1 MLKDYF
7 IIAVNSIIHRKLRSW
22 LTMIGI
28 FIGIAAVV
36 ALISLGQGMQQ
47 AVNAQFGKV
56 GANRIMVSPG
66 GAIVGPMSE
75 GLASGV
81 LYNDDVD
88 IIKKVKGVEFAT
100 GTISKTAEI
109 KFNDQTKYI
118 SVMSFDTDTETTR
131 FMEEIGFFDIEFGR
145 QIKPGAENEA
155 VIGYLVAKK
164 SFDKKIGVGNNIY
177 IDGKKFN
184 VIGVQENAGTGMHDA
199 IIRIPKDAAKNLFEK
214 ENPSTIFVKV
224 RDGYEPQ
231 TIADDI
237 SKVLRKE
244 HDVEEGKEDFA
255 VELASDVIASFNSI
269 LMAIQIVIIGIA
281 AISIIVGAVG
291 ITNTMYTSVLER
303 TNEIGIMKAI
313 GARNSSILKIF
324 LIESGLL
331 GIIGGAIGILI
342 GAGLA
347 KIVEIAA
354 AQALGT
360 DLLKAYFPWYLIL
373 GALAF
378 SFIMGAVAGT
388 TPARQASKMNPT
400 DALRYE

>member
-7 IIAVNSIIHRKLRSW
+7 KIAVNSILHRKLRSW

-36 ALISLGQGMQQ
+36 ALISLGQGMQN

-66 GAIVGPMSE
+66 GAIAGPLSDDL
-75 GLASGV
+75 GSGQ

-88 IIKKVKGVEFAT
+88 AIKRVKGVEFAT
-100 GTISKTAEI
+100 GTVTKIAEV
-109 KFNDQTKYI
+109 KFGDETQYI
-118 SVMSFDTDTETTR
+118 SVMGFDTDTETAR
-131 FMEEIGFFDIEFGR
+131 FMGQLGFFDIEFGR
-145 QIKPGAENEA
+145 EIKSGATTETVA
-155 VIGYLVAKK
+155 GYKVAKDL
-164 SFDKKIGVGNNIY
+164 FDKKLVVGNNIY
-177 IDGKKFN
+177 IEGTKFSI
-184 VIGVQENAGTGMHDA
+184 VGVQKNAGTGIHDA
-199 IIRIPKDAAKNLFEK
+199 LFRIPKDTAEELFAK

-224 RDGYEPQ
+224 RDGYDPPSV
-231 TIADDI
+231 ADDI
-237 SKVLRKE
+237 SKTLRKE

-255 VELASDVIASFNSI
+255 VQLASDVIASFNSI
-269 LMAIQIVIIGIA
+269 LIAIQVVIIGIA
-281 AISIIVGAVG
+281 AISIVVGAVG

-303 TNEIGIMKAI
+303 TQEIGIMKAI

-331 GIIGGAIGILI
+331 GLIGGAIGILI
-342 GAGLA
+342 GTGLA
-347 KIVEIAA
+347 KVVEIIA
-354 AQALGT
+354 AQALGS

-373 GALAF
+373 GALLF

>member
-1 MLKDYF
+1 MLRDYF
-7 IIAVNSIIHRKLRSW
+7 KIAVNNLIHRKMRSW

-66 GAIVGPMSE
+66 GAIAGPMSE
-75 GLASGV
+75 GLAAGL
-81 LYNDDVD
+81 LYNDDVE

-100 GTISKTAEI
+100 GTIADMPEV

-131 FMEEIGFFDIEFGR
+131 FMEQLGFFEIEFGR
-145 QIKPGAENEA
+145 QIKPGAESEA
-155 VIGYLVAKK
+155 VVGYLVAKN

-177 IDGKKFN
+177 IDGKKFS
-184 VIGVQENAGTGMHDA
+184 VIGVQADAGTGMHDA
-199 IIRIPKDAAKNLFEK
+199 IIRIPKATAEELFEK

-231 TIADDI
+231 AVADDI
-237 SKVLRKE
+237 SKDLRKE

-269 LMAIQIVIIGIA
+269 LIAIQIVIIGIA
-281 AISIIVGAVG
+281 GISIVVGAVG

-303 TNEIGIMKAI
+303 TKEIGIMKAI

-331 GIIGGAIGILI
+331 GLVGGAIGILI
-342 GAGLA
+342 GMGLA
-347 KIVEIAA
+347 KAVEIIA

-360 DLLKAYFPWYLIL
+360 DILKAYFPWYLIV
-373 GALAF
+373 GALLF
-378 SFIMGAVAGT
+378 SFLMGALAGT
-388 TPARQASKMNPT
+388 TPAKQASKMNPT